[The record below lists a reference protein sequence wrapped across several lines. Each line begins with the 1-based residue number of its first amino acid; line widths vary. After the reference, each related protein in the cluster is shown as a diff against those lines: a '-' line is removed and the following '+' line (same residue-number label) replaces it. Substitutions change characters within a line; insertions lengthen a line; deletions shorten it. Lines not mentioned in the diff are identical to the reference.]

1 MLSTGPLGVGIETNN
16 QSAHANRV
24 YVNGPVLC
32 YSPFM
37 LRQIGFYLLLTL
49 FLVAV
54 VLFALWIGE
63 LSAISGLNDE

>member
-1 MLSTGPLGVGIETNN
+1 
-16 QSAHANRV
+16 
-24 YVNGPVLC
+24 
-32 YSPFM
+32 M